1 MPLICEHF
9 KASSGA
15 LSVRIYGNNFERL
28 LHSAVKPEQER
39 NWFRPQNVS
48 GIVFAFGTGLGYH
61 LEFLKDMPPGEVRLV
76 VLCDA
81 FSENLEIVR
90 EKLAGLP
97 VVLFNEDLSPFADV
111 LKNNGVTVIRHPAAA
126 RYCEGE
132 AENTLQVV
140 LNAAMDVGALQ
151 ATPLLPIALP
161 FGTHFLQQEI
171 LNALKD
177 LDIPCIILPQ
187 KSENPALLE
196 SLLMEEFQK
205 NVPRIVLCVNA
216 KGIDSEGILLNV
228 CRRFSVPV
236 HIWFVD
242 DPRPIAC
249 LLSKSQ
255 CENIFAWTWERAYIP
270 WLKEKGFAGAEW
282 LPLAGDSHLFEPQ
295 NKKPIYDLIFT
306 GSAMAGDFL
315 DEIWRHVQY
324 GREEALPIAQNAA
337 FQILT
342 GKMSAEQVPGD
353 TKDEAWFASYC
364 IHLASSE
371 KRRLC
376 LEHLLGLGL
385 QFAGDAQGWRAMFGS
400 GVKTLPD
407 IDYRKGLC
415 SHYSLGNIHINI
427 TSCQMP
433 SAVNQRVFDI
443 PLCERF
449 VISDTQSD
457 LFELFP
463 KNAVCAADSPEEY
476 AELAKFYLKNP
487 NAKNEIIKNA
497 REHILKEHL
506 YKMRVSKIVG
516 KFLHSIFTPHAKNSP
531 KEKKEAQN
539 RNHSY
544 TV

>member
-1 MPLICEHF
+1 MRCEHF
-9 KASSGA
+9 KASSGV
-15 LSVRIYGNNFERL
+15 LSARVYGDNFERL
-28 LHSAVKPEQER
+28 LHSAIKPEQER
-39 NWFRPQNVS
+39 AWFRPQNIS
-48 GIVFAFGTGLGYH
+48 GVVFAFGTGLGYH
-61 LEFLKDMPPGEVRLV
+61 LEFLNNLPQGKVRLII
-76 VLCDA
+76 LCDA
-81 FSENLEIVR
+81 FPENLKIVK

-97 VVLFNEDLSPFADV
+97 IVLFNEDLSPFAEIFES
-111 LKNNGVTVIRHPAAA
+111 NSVTVIRHPAAA
-126 RYCEGE
+126 RYCEGGGE
-132 AENTLQVV
+132 STLR
-140 LNAAMDVGALQ
+140 NFACRPSKRGEF
-151 ATPLLPIALP
+151 IALP

-177 LDIPCIILPQ
+177 LELPCITLPQ
-187 KSENPALLE
+187 ETENPALLE
-196 SLLMEEFQK
+196 SYLMEQFQK
-205 NVPRIVLCVNA
+205 NTPRLVLCVNS

-282 LPLAGDSHLFEPQ
+282 LPLAGDSHLFYPQ
-295 NKKPIYDLIFT
+295 NEKAIYNLMFT
-306 GSAMAGDFL
+306 GSAMGGNFL
-315 DEIWRHVQY
+315 DEIWKRVQY
-324 GREEALPIAQNAA
+324 DKEKALPIAQDAA
-337 FQILT
+337 FRILT

-364 IHLASSE
+364 IHWASSE

-376 LEHLLGLGL
+376 LEPLLNLGL
-385 QFAGDAQGWRAMFGS
+385 QFAGDPHGWKTMFGK

-415 SHYSLGNIHINI
+415 SHYSQGDIHINI

-476 AELAKFYLKNP
+476 AELAKFHLKNP
-487 NAKNEIIKNA
+487 NAKRDIIKDA

-506 YKMRVSKIVG
+506 YKHRVETILRSGFVYSPNG
-516 KFLHSIFTPHAKNSP
+516 LNSI
-531 KEKKEAQN
+531 
-539 RNHSY
+539 
-544 TV
+544 

>member
-1 MPLICEHF
+1 MRCEHF
-9 KASSGA
+9 RASSGA
-15 LSVRIYGNNFERL
+15 LSARIHSDVFQRL
-28 LHSAVKPEQER
+28 LHSAIKPEQER
-39 NWFRPQNVS
+39 GWFRPQKIS
-48 GIVFAFGTGLGYH
+48 GVVFALGTGLGYH
-61 LEFLKDMPPGEVRLV
+61 LEFLNDLPPGKVQLV

-81 FSENLEIVR
+81 FHENLEVVK
-90 EKLAGLP
+90 EKLTNLQ
-97 VVLFNEDLSPFADV
+97 VILFNEDLSPFADIF
-111 LKNNGVTVIRHPAAA
+111 KNNHVTVIRHPAAA
-126 RYCEGE
+126 RYCETD
-132 AENTLQVV
+132 AE
-140 LNAAMDVGALQ
+140 GALREILSSKY
-151 ATPLLPIALP
+151 TPSGFACHPSKRGEFSIALP

-171 LNALKD
+171 LNALND
-177 LDIPCIILPQ
+177 LNLPCITLPQ
-187 KSENPALLE
+187 ESENPAVLE
-196 SLLMEEFQK
+196 SHLMEQFQK
-205 NVPRIVLCVNA
+205 NTPRLVLCVNA
-216 KGIDSEGILLNV
+216 KGIDPEGILLNV

-249 LLSKSQ
+249 LLNKSQ

-270 WLKEKGFAGAEW
+270 WLKEKGFANAQW
-282 LPLAGDSHLFEPQ
+282 LPLAGDSHMFYPQ
-295 NKKPIYDLIFT
+295 NKKSVDNLMFT

-324 GREEALPIAQNAA
+324 DEKEALPIAQNAA

-376 LEHLLGLGL
+376 LEPLLGLGL
-385 QFAGDAQGWRAMFGS
+385 QFAGDAKGWRAMFGS
-400 GVKTLPD
+400 RAKTLPD

-415 SHYSLGNIHINI
+415 SHYSLGDIHINI

-433 SAVNQRVFDI
+433 AAVNQRVFDI

-449 VISDTQSD
+449 VISDSQSD

-476 AELAKFYLKNP
+476 AELAKFYLKNSS
-487 NAKNEIIKNA
+487 AKGEIVKNA
-497 REHILKEHL
+497 REHILREHL
-506 YKMRVSKIVG
+506 YTERIKKIIV
-516 KFLHSIFTPHAKNSP
+516 A
-531 KEKKEAQN
+531 AD
-539 RNHSY
+539 
-544 TV
+544 

>member
-1 MPLICEHF
+1 MRCGHF
-9 KASSGA
+9 KASSGV
-15 LSVRIYGNNFERL
+15 LSARVYGNNFERL
-28 LHSAVKPEQER
+28 LHSAIKPEQER
-39 NWFRPQNVS
+39 AWFRPRNIS

-61 LEFLKDMPPGEVRLV
+61 LEFLGKLPQGKVRLV

-81 FSENLEIVR
+81 FPENLEIVK
-90 EKLAGLP
+90 EKLKDLP
-97 VVLFNEDLSPFADV
+97 VALFNEDLSLFADV

-126 RYCEGE
+126 RYCEKE
-132 AENTLQVV
+132 AE
-140 LNAAMDVGALQ
+140 DALREILSSKIISSKY
-151 ATPLLPIALP
+151 TPSGFACHPSKRGESFIAVP

-171 LNALKD
+171 LNALND
-177 LDIPCIILPQ
+177 LNLPCLTLPQ
-187 KSENPALLE
+187 ESENPALLE
-196 SLLMEEFQK
+196 SCLMEQFQK
-205 NVPRIVLCVNA
+205 STPRLVLCVNS

-249 LLSKSQ
+249 LLNKSQ
-255 CENIFAWTWERAYIP
+255 CEGIFAWTWERAYIP

-282 LPLAGDSHLFEPQ
+282 LPLAGDSHLFYPQ
-295 NKKPIYDLIFT
+295 NEKPIYNLMFT
-306 GSAMAGDFL
+306 GSAMGGDFL
-315 DEIWRHVQY
+315 DNIWKRVQY
-324 GREEALPIAQNAA
+324 DKEKAMPIAQNAA

-342 GKMSAEQVPGD
+342 GKTSAEQMPGD

-364 IHLASSE
+364 IHWASSE

-376 LEHLLGLGL
+376 LEPLLDLGL
-385 QFAGDAQGWRAMFGS
+385 QFAGDSQGWKAMFGN

-415 SHYSLGNIHINI
+415 QHYSQGNIHINI

-449 VISDTQSD
+449 VISDAQSD

-476 AELAKFYLKNP
+476 AELAKFHLKNP
-487 NAKNEIIKNA
+487 NAKSEIARNA
-497 REHILKEHL
+497 REHVLREHL
-506 YKMRVSKIVG
+506 YKHRVETILRSGFVYFG
-516 KFLHSIFTPHAKNSP
+516 NGLNSI
-531 KEKKEAQN
+531 
-539 RNHSY
+539 
-544 TV
+544 

>member
-1 MPLICEHF
+1 MQCEHF
-9 KASSGA
+9 RASSGA
-15 LSVRIYGNNFERL
+15 VSVRVCNDVFERL
-28 LHSAVKPEQER
+28 LHSAIKPEQER
-39 NWFRPQNVS
+39 GWFRPQKIS
-48 GIVFAFGTGLGYH
+48 GVVFAFGTGLGYH
-61 LEFLKDMPPGEVRLV
+61 LEFLNDLPPGEVQIV

-81 FSENLEIVR
+81 FSENLKVVK
-90 EKLAGLP
+90 EKLTGLP
-97 VVLFNEDLSPFADV
+97 VVLFNEDLSPFTDIF
-111 LKNNGVTVIRHPAAA
+111 KNNPVTVIRHPAAA

-132 AENTLQVV
+132 AENTLRIIMGMCRGVAR
-140 LNAAMDVGALQ
+140 NAP
-151 ATPLLPIALP
+151 TPIALP

-177 LDIPCIILPQ
+177 LNLPCITLPQ
-187 KSENPALLE
+187 ESENPAALE
-196 SLLMEEFQK
+196 SHLMEQFQK
-205 NVPRIVLCVNA
+205 DTPRLVLCVNA
-216 KGIDSEGILLNV
+216 KGIDPEGILLNV

-242 DPRPIAC
+242 DPRSIAC
-249 LLSKSQ
+249 LLNKSQ

-270 WLKEKGFAGAEW
+270 WLKEKGFAGAKW
-282 LPLAGDSHLFEPQ
+282 LPLAGDSHLFYPQ
-295 NKKPIYDLIFT
+295 NKKPIYNLMFT

-324 GREEALPIAQNAA
+324 DREEALPIAQNAA

-376 LEHLLGLGL
+376 LMPLLDLGL
-385 QFAGDAQGWRAMFGS
+385 QFAGDVNGWRAMFGS

-415 SHYSLGNIHINI
+415 PHYSLGNIHINI

-433 SAVNQRVFDI
+433 AAVNQRVFDI

-449 VISDTQSD
+449 VISDSQSD

-487 NAKNEIIKNA
+487 SAKNEIIKNA
-497 REHILKEHL
+497 KEHILKEHL
-506 YKMRVSKIVG
+506 YRERVKKIIVV
-516 KFLHSIFTPHAKNSP
+516 AD
-531 KEKKEAQN
+531 
-539 RNHSY
+539 
-544 TV
+544 

>member
-1 MPLICEHF
+1 MRCEHF
-9 KASSGA
+9 RASSGA
-15 LSVRIYGNNFERL
+15 LSARIHGDVFERL
-28 LHSAVKPEQER
+28 LHSAIKPEQEKS
-39 NWFRPQNVS
+39 WFRPQKIS
-48 GIVFAFGTGLGYH
+48 GVVFAFGTGLGYH
-61 LEFLKDMPPGEVRLV
+61 LEFLNDLPPGEVQIV

-81 FSENLEIVR
+81 FPENLEIVK
-90 EKLAGLP
+90 EKLTGLP
-97 VVLFNEDLSPFADV
+97 VVLFNEDISPFADIF
-111 LKNNGVTVIRHPAAA
+111 KNNPVTVIRHPAAA
-126 RYCEGE
+126 RYCETD
-132 AENTLQVV
+132 AENTLRIIMGGTGTGVAC
-140 LNAAMDVGALQ
+140 N
-151 ATPLLPIALP
+151 TPTHAPIAVP

-177 LDIPCIILPQ
+177 LNLPYITLPQ
-187 KSENPALLE
+187 KGENPAALE
-196 SLLMEEFQK
+196 SHIMEQFQK
-205 NVPRIVLCVNA
+205 HTPSLVLCVNA
-216 KGIDSEGILLNV
+216 KGIDPEGILLNV

-249 LLSKSQ
+249 LLNKPQ

-282 LPLAGDSHLFEPQ
+282 LPLAGDSHLFYPQ
-295 NKKPIYDLIFT
+295 NKKPFYNLMFT

-324 GREEALPIAQNAA
+324 DKKEALPIAQDAA

-376 LEHLLGLGL
+376 LEPLLGLGL
-385 QFAGDAQGWRAMFGS
+385 RFAGDAKGWEAMFGS
-400 GVKTLPD
+400 RAKTLPD

-415 SHYSLGNIHINI
+415 SHYSLGDIHINI

-433 SAVNQRVFDI
+433 TAVNQRVFDI

-449 VISDTQSD
+449 VISDSQSD

-487 NAKNEIIKNA
+487 SAKSEIVKNAK
-497 REHILKEHL
+497 EHILREHL
-506 YKMRVSKIVG
+506 YVERVKKIIETARLYTSK
-516 KFLHSIFTPHAKNSP
+516 
-531 KEKKEAQN
+531 
-539 RNHSY
+539 
-544 TV
+544 

>member
-1 MPLICEHF
+1 MQCEHF

-15 LSVRIYGNNFERL
+15 LSARIRSDTFERL
-28 LHSAVKPEQER
+28 LHSAIKPEQER
-39 NWFRPQNVS
+39 DWFRPKNISSV
-48 GIVFAFGTGLGYH
+48 IFAFGTGLGYH
-61 LEFLKDMPPGEVRLV
+61 LEFLNNLPPGKIKLV
-76 VLCDA
+76 ILCDA
-81 FSENLEIVR
+81 FPENLKIAK
-90 EKLAGLP
+90 EKLTGLP
-97 VVLFNEDLSPFADV
+97 IWDGQTSPQISDRI
-111 LKNNGVTVIRHPAAA
+111 TIIRHPASA
-126 RYCEGE
+126 RYCEQE
-132 AENTLQVV
+132 AENILKKLLSYSQFSI
-140 LNAAMDVGALQ
+140 LNSQFSVA
-151 ATPLLPIALP
+151 IP

-177 LDIPCIILPQ
+177 LNVPCTTLPQ
-187 KSENPALLE
+187 ESENPAALE
-196 SLLMEEFQK
+196 SLLMEQFQK
-205 NVPRIVLCVNA
+205 STPSLVLCVNA

-249 LLSKSQ
+249 LLSKAQ
-255 CENIFAWTWERAYIP
+255 CENILAWTWERAYIP

-282 LPLAGDSHLFEPQ
+282 LPLAGDSHLFYPQ
-295 NKKPIYDLIFT
+295 NKKPVYNLMFT
-306 GSAMAGDFL
+306 GSAMAGSFL
-315 DEIWRHVQY
+315 DNIWKRIQY
-324 GREEALPIAQNAA
+324 DSGEALPIVQNAA

-342 GKMSAEQVPGD
+342 GKMSAEQMPGD

-376 LEHLLGLGL
+376 LEPLLELGL
-385 QFAGDAQGWRAMFGS
+385 QFAGDAQGWRSMFGN
-400 GVKTLPD
+400 GIKTLQD

-415 SHYSLGNIHINI
+415 SHYSQGDIHINI

-449 VISDTQSD
+449 AISDSQSD

-476 AELAKFYLKNP
+476 AELAKFYLNNS
-487 NAKNEIIKNA
+487 NAKNEIAKNA

-506 YKMRVSKIVG
+506 YKERLKKIIETSQ
-516 KFLHSIFTPHAKNSP
+516 KQP
-531 KEKKEAQN
+531 
-539 RNHSY
+539 
-544 TV
+544 

>member
-1 MPLICEHF
+1 MPLCEHF
-9 KASSGA
+9 RASSGA
-15 LSVRIYGNNFERL
+15 LSARICGDDFERL

-39 NWFRPQNVS
+39 SWFRPKNVS

-61 LEFLKDMPPGEVRLV
+61 LEFLKDLPPGSVRIV
-76 VLCDA
+76 ILCDA
-81 FSENLEIVR
+81 FPENLEIVR
-90 EKLAGLP
+90 EKLTGLP
-97 VVLFNEDLSPFADV
+97 VVLFNENLSLFADI
-111 LKNNGVTVIRHPAAA
+111 LRNNTVTVIRHPAAA

-132 AENTLQVV
+132 AEKALGEILSSKYTLCKGVAR
-140 LNAAMDVGALQ
+140 NALTSIAM
-151 ATPLLPIALP
+151 P

-171 LNALKD
+171 LNALRNLD
-177 LDIPCIILPQ
+177 LPYITLPQ
-187 KSENPALLE
+187 NSENPALLE

-205 NVPRIVLCVNA
+205 NMPRLVLCVNA

-249 LLSKSQ
+249 LLNKSQ

-295 NKKPIYDLIFT
+295 NKKPIYNLMFT

-324 GREEALPIAQNAA
+324 DREEALSIAQRTA

-342 GKMSAEQVPGD
+342 GKMGAEQVPGD

-376 LEHLLGLGL
+376 LEPLLNLGL
-385 QFAGDAQGWRAMFGS
+385 QFAGDAQGWSAMFGS
-400 GVKTLPD
+400 GVKVLPD

-415 SHYSLGNIHINI
+415 SHYSQGNIHINI

-449 VISDTQSD
+449 VISDSQSD

-463 KNAVCAADSPEEY
+463 KDAVCAADSPEEY

-506 YKMRVSKIVG
+506 YKERVKTIL
-516 KFLHSIFTPHAKNSP
+516 FNT
-531 KEKKEAQN
+531 
-539 RNHSY
+539 
-544 TV
+544 